1 MVLVEEEPLDGSWNL
16 IEDRKEALK
25 SSIILVVLTK
35 KLAFSPSLDDICL
48 NGSWLCDIEVSIDQ
62 VRQVGEVESEVLLVI
77 LKPFLTGGIVIV
89 FKLDTRIG
97 QKKS

>member
-1 MVLVEEEPLDGSWNL
+1 VVLVEEETLDGSWNL
-16 IEDRKEALK
+16 IEYWKEALE

-35 KLAFSPSLDDICL
+35 KLAFSPSLDDVCL
-48 NGSWLCDIEVSIDQ
+48 NGSWFCDIEVSIDQ

-77 LKPFLTGGIVIV
+77 FKPLLASCVVIV
-89 FKLDTRIG
+89 FKLDARIC